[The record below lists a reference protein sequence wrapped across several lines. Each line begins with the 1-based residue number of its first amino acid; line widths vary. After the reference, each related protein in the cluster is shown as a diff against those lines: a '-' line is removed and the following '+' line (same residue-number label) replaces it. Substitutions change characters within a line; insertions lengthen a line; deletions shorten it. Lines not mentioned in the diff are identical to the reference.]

1 MADAP
6 KPKVAP
12 MLERMLSFLKD
23 LPGGPHERP
32 HGDDDAR
39 VAASALLYH
48 VMNAD
53 GLRQDSEWERF
64 KAVLAETYSVAG
76 VELDRLAK
84 AGEKADNEAI
94 DLYAFTS
101 VLKRHLDAEARKAF
115 IGLMWDIVYADGEL
129 HELED
134 NVVWRVAELIGVERR
149 DRIEARRRAAAHVP
163 GAAGLADE
171 E

>member
-1 MADAP
+1 MF
-6 KPKVAP
+6 
-12 MLERMLSFLKD
+12 ERMLSFLKD
-23 LPGGPHERP
+23 LPGGARETADR
-32 HGDDDAR
+32 DDPR

-53 GLRQDSEWERF
+53 GVRQDSECERF
-64 KAVLAETYSVAG
+64 KAVLAPTYDVTGAD
-76 VELDRLAK
+76 LDRLAA

-101 VLKRHLDAEARKAF
+101 VLKRHLDADGRKAF

-149 DRIEARRRAAAHVP
+149 DRVEARRRAAAHVP
-163 GAAGLADE
+163 GAAGSVGE